1 MVCHEFVCLIWLG
14 EMDPYS
20 VLYRQEK
27 KNGCDSFTVDMPME
41 VMDCIAK
48 FILNRNFGHELSE
61 TNTQL
66 SYRI

>member
-1 MVCHEFVCLIWLG
+1 
-14 EMDPYS
+14 MDPYS

-27 KNGCDSFTVDMPME
+27 KKGCDSFTVDMPME

-48 FILNRNFGHELSE
+48 FILNRTFGHEFSE